1 MSLTRYLI
9 DEAVGASTVTDDMMV
24 LTSIYGVVVGIILVI
39 LARRFRQQWMVFWG
53 SGLSIISVVYL
64 LAEGLNWF

>member
-1 MSLTRYLI
+1 MSLTRYRI

-24 LTSIYGVVVGIILVI
+24 LTSIYGIVVGIILVI
-39 LARRFRQQWMVFWG
+39 LARRLRQQWMVFWG

-64 LAEGLNWF
+64 LADGLDWF

>member
-1 MSLTRYLI
+1 MSLTRYRI

>member
-1 MSLTRYLI
+1 MSLTRYRI

-24 LTSIYGVVVGIILVI
+24 LTSIYGIVVGIILVI

-64 LAEGLNWF
+64 LADGLDWF

>member
-1 MSLTRYLI
+1 MSLTRYRI

-24 LTSIYGVVVGIILVI
+24 LTSIYGIVVGIILVI

-64 LAEGLNWF
+64 LAEGLDWF

>member
-1 MSLTRYLI
+1 MSLTRYRI

-24 LTSIYGVVVGIILVI
+24 LTSIYGIVVGIILVI